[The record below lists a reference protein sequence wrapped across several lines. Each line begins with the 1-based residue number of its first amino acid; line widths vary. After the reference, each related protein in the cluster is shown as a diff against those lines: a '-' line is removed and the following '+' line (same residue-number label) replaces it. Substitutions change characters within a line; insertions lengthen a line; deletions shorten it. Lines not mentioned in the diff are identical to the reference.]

1 MKRIKVIAALLLS
14 LMAINVNA
22 QTDKPTTKRI
32 VEAKKFIFVASAA
45 LPMNS
50 AEINTVLRSMPGANS
65 GGNIDLTGGNYDVR
79 VTPDSLIAYLPYYG
93 RSFSAPM
100 DRNESGFKFTST
112 KFSYENTTRKR
123 GGWQISINP
132 KDTKESVRMSLNI
145 SDSGYATLVVNSNNK
160 QTITYNGYLKEPKN

>member
-1 MKRIKVIAALLLS
+1 MLAFIAISA
-14 LMAINVNA
+14 NA

-32 VEAKKFIFVASAA
+32 VEAKKFIFVASTA

-50 AEINTVLRSMPGANS
+50 AEINSVLSRMPGANS

-79 VTPDSLIAYLPYYG
+79 ITPDSLISYLPYYG
-93 RSFSAPM
+93 RAFSAPI

-112 KFSYENTTRKR
+112 KFSFESTTRKK
-123 GGWQISINP
+123 GGWQININP

-145 SDSGYATLVVNSNNK
+145 SDNGYATLVVSSNNK
-160 QTITYNGYLKEPKN
+160 QTITYNGYLKEPKS